1 MCTCTVVP
9 VKVVSDSRPCPDA
22 HIFVLIQGVKIYD
35 ISSKQ
40 RITNVLRDNSSL
52 RPDMYPCS
60 LCWKDNTTLIIG
72 WGSSVKV
79 CLFSLNFFLWFVCFF
94 ANKYSISFLCMCFRF
109 VLWRSVTLP
118 KWEIYLVAMS
128 RLVNLGLSYLNTY
141 DFDP

>member
-1 MCTCTVVP
+1 MLQLHDYLIGKLHECAHVQLFLLKYIATV
-9 VKVVSDSRPCPDA
+9 DLAPDG

-79 CLFSLNFFLWFVCFF
+79 CLFSLNFFCLFACFF
-94 ANKYSISFLCMCFRF
+94 ASKYSISFLCVCFRF
-109 VLWRSVTLP
+109 VL
-118 KWEIYLVAMS
+118 
-128 RLVNLGLSYLNTY
+128 
-141 DFDP
+141 